1 VNPALWLL
9 LRLQL
14 GGWLRY
20 LGRNVRTVRGALLA
34 LVGVAVFV
42 PWLAAVLLGGAAGG
56 GVNPEAMA
64 RYGPALLVL
73 YCALNVLFSSHE
85 RAIYFTPAEVQF
97 LFTGPFGRREVLS
110 YKLLL
115 TLLVSVPAT
124 VILSAVVRVRHG
136 WAPAMLLGLLG
147 VSIFMQLFS
156 IALGLLANAL
166 GEQLYGRGRKVAIAA
181 LVILGA
187 VIVLQAGGVGT
198 GRGWRDLGEQVFDAP
213 AYRVVSWPL
222 RSFFDVMLA
231 DRLWPDLVAPLAVSL
246 AVLTAL
252 LGVVFLLDA
261 HYLEAAAAASARTYA
276 KLQRMRGRAVTVE
289 EATTPSAARW
299 GLPMFPYLGGAGPV
313 FWRQLTSALRGLGRL
328 AWVLL
333 IVGAAVTVPLL
344 GGNAGQ
350 GEALFP
356 LLVFAAAWVTVFL
369 TTLVPFDFR
378 GDIDRMATLKTLPV
392 KPWRLA
398 LGQLLTPALIL
409 TLIQWLILAGALV
422 VTPAESAIAVGP
434 EEAPIE
440 SSAAGERAWILLAAA
455 CYAPAFSFLV
465 VAVENLL
472 FLLFPVRVMAATPG
486 DFQAL
491 GRNVLLAMG
500 KLVALV
506 AVAGAAAVAIVTV
519 YAVTHRIDL
528 AVAAGWPVVALAG
541 ALLVPLI
548 GLAFTWFD
556 VGRDTPA

>member
-1 VNPALWLL
+1 MNPALWLL

-20 LGRNVRTVRGALLA
+20 LGRSLRTVRGALLA
-34 LVGVAVFV
+34 LIGVAVFL
-42 PWLAAVLLGGAAGG
+42 PWLAAVFLGGGAAGG
-56 GVNPEAMA
+56 IDPVAMA
-64 RYGPALLVL
+64 RYGPALLVF

-97 LFTGPFGRREVLS
+97 LFPGPFGRRQVLS

-124 VILSAVVRVRHG
+124 LIMSAVVRVRHG

-166 GEQLYGRGRKVAIAA
+166 GEQLYGRGRKVVIGALIA
-181 LVILGA
+181 LGVVILM
-187 VIVLQAGGVGT
+187 QAGGFGP
-198 GRGWRDLGEQVFDAP
+198 GRDWGGLGEQVFDAP
-213 AYRVVSWPL
+213 VYKFISWPL
-222 RSFFDVMLA
+222 RSFFDLMLA
-231 DRLWPDLVAPLAVSL
+231 EQFWPNLVVPLLVSL
-246 AVLTAL
+246 SVLLAL

-276 KLQRMRGRAVTVE
+276 KIQRMRGRAVTVE
-289 EATTPSAARW
+289 EAAQPATARW
-299 GLPMFPYLGGAGPV
+299 GLPMVPYLGGTGPI

-328 AWVLL
+328 VWVLVIL
-333 IVGAAVTVPLL
+333 AAVVATPLF
-344 GGNAGQ
+344 GSNVGQ
-350 GEALFP
+350 DETIFP
-356 LLVFAAAWVTVFL
+356 VLVFAAAWVTVFL

-378 GDIDRMATLKTLPV
+378 GDLDRMATLKTLPIA
-392 KPWRLA
+392 PWRLA
-398 LGQLLTPALIL
+398 LGQLLTPTLLL
-409 TLIQWLILAGALV
+409 TLIQWLILAGTLA
-422 VTPAESAIAVGP
+422 VTPTDSAIDIGP

-440 SSAAGERAWILLAAA
+440 TLAVGEHTWIILAAA
-455 CYAPAFSFLV
+455 CYAPPFSFLV
-465 VAVENLL
+465 VAIENLL

-486 DFQAL
+486 DFQAI
-491 GRNVLLAMG
+491 GRNVLLTMG
-500 KLVALV
+500 KLVGLV
-506 AVAGAAAVAIVTV
+506 AVGAGAAVAGVIAYVVTR
-519 YAVTHRIDL
+519 RIDL
-528 AVAAGWPVVALAG
+528 AVAAGWPVVVLAG

-548 GLAFTWFD
+548 GLAFVWFD